1 MKRMHLPVAVGV
13 GLLLVT
19 FVFSATCLAAES
31 FKPITLK
38 YAAPVVQQSWYGQ
51 QNQWWANEVEK
62 RTGGRVKIQIFWM
75 ESLVKWKDM
84 LQGIQSG
91 IADIGWFS
99 STYNPSNVPLFLMLD
114 NPLNCHPG
122 RYVAAIMACNDTMDN
137 QPDLKAELEREKII
151 MVANH
156 NSGMAQIG
164 LKKCPNSLKD
174 LRGKSIRSYGGGQ
187 IKTYENLGMNPTFLS
202 YSDIYEAIDRGT
214 VDISNIAVTLSDAF
228 KHYEVM
234 KCVYMTNGG
243 VAIATGLFMNRD
255 VFKKL
260 PKDIQDILLSLR
272 TEYGIRYGKGVEDG
286 ETTVRRAW
294 ETKHGVTFKE
304 LSPEDQK
311 IFVEA
316 SNQATEYLLKKQEAD
331 GHTAAR
337 KVWNYYL
344 SALKKYEDQEAKKK

>member
-1 MKRMHLPVAVGV
+1 MKTKVLLSAVGAIFLSV
-13 GLLLVT
+13 F
-19 FVFSATCLAAES
+19 FVFPAMCIAAETV
-31 FKPITLK
+31 KPITLK

-62 RTGGRVKIQIFWM
+62 RTGGRVKVQIFWM

-91 IADIGWFS
+91 IADIVWFS

-114 NPLNCHPG
+114 NPLNCRPG
-122 RYVAAIMACNDTMDN
+122 QYVAAIMACNDTMDN
-137 QPDLKAELEREKII
+137 QPDLRAELEREKII
-151 MVANH
+151 TVANH

-174 LRGKSIRSYGGGQ
+174 LKGKSIRSYGGGQ

-202 YSDIYEAIDRGT
+202 YSDIYEAIDRGS
-214 VDISNIAVTLSDAF
+214 VDIANIAVTLSDAF

-255 VFKKL
+255 VYKKL
-260 PKDIQDILLSLR
+260 PKDIQDILMKLR
-272 TEYGIRYGKGVEDG
+272 AEYGIRYGRGVEEG
-286 ETTVRRAW
+286 ESTVRAKW
-294 ETKHGVTFKE
+294 TTQHGVTFKE

-311 IFVEA
+311 IFTEA
-316 SNQATEYLLKKQEAD
+316 SNRATEYLLKKQ
-331 GHTAAR
+331 
-337 KVWNYYL
+337 
-344 SALKKYEDQEAKKK
+344 

>member
-1 MKRMHLPVAVGV
+1 MKRFCV
-13 GLLLVT
+13 LLVIALGLT
-19 FVFSATCLAAES
+19 LTVFAFSTTCVSAQT

-38 YAAPVVQQSWYGQ
+38 FADAVTQGSWYGQ
-51 QNQWWANEVEK
+51 QHQWWANEVEK
-62 RTGGRVKIQIFWM
+62 RTGGRVKVQIFWM

-91 IADIGWFS
+91 IADLGWFS

-114 NPLNCHPG
+114 NPLNCQPG
-122 RYVAAIMACNDTMDN
+122 HYVAAILAVNDTMDN
-137 QPDLKAELEREKII
+137 QPDLRAELERENII

-164 LKKCPNSLKD
+164 SKKCPNSLKD
-174 LRGKSIRSYGGGQ
+174 LKGKSIRSYGGGQ
-187 IKTYENLGMNPTFLS
+187 IKTYENLGMNPTFIS

-214 VDISNIAVTLSDAF
+214 VDLSNIAVTLSDAF

-243 VAIATGLFMNRD
+243 AAIASGIFLNRKI
-255 VFKKL
+255 FKKF
-260 PKDIQDILLSLR
+260 PRDIQEIFLKLR

-286 ETTVRRAW
+286 ETTVREKW
-294 ETKHGVTFKE
+294 TTKYGVTFKE
-304 LSPEDQK
+304 LSPEDRK
-311 IFVEA
+311 IFQEA
-316 SNQATEYLLKKQEAD
+316 SDKATEYLLKKQEAD

-344 SALKKYEDQEAKKK
+344 NALKKYEKQGW